1 VRPIEARGIVAVP
14 REELFARLADLRAHW
29 RLAGRWVEPVELRA
43 DGGTVRLRGPL
54 GLRRTVR
61 TRLLDTV
68 APERVAGEASI
79 GRTRAAIS
87 WTLAEAGGATQVTL
101 RADVLD
107 AGPLDRLLL
116 ACGGRAWMRG
126 RFASTLRRLG

>member
-1 VRPIEARGIVAVP
+1 MRPIEARGTVAVP
-14 REELFARLADLRAHW
+14 REELYARLADLRAHW

-54 GLRRTVR
+54 GLRRTVH
-61 TRLLDTV
+61 TRLLE
-68 APERVAGEASI
+68 AEASQRVAGEARI

-87 WTLAEAGGATQVTL
+87 WTLADAGRGTHVTL

-107 AGPLDRLLL
+107 AGPLDRALL
-116 ACGGRAWMRG
+116 ACGGRSWMRG
-126 RFASTLRRLG
+126 RFAATLRRLG